1 MITVKQYIFLY
12 SAYKELCPLDVDKEN
27 VIQEEIEARL
37 ARVEKIEMARPI
49 KSSYGQPKITDFDH
63 LIKIHTSSLT
73 FKNLAHKT
81 PTLQTTQACFQFFNI
96 YYVSKHRT
104 LLNLALLTFVSVS
117 LPKNIL
123 GALFVNSPRRALD
136 RIFQIF
142 SLYLEFLIFESYLG
156 SF

>member
-1 MITVKQYIFLY
+1 MNIHLY

-81 PTLQTTQACFQFFNI
+81 PTLQTIQACFQFF
-96 YYVSKHRT
+96 K
-104 LLNLALLTFVSVS
+104 NLALLTIVNVR
-117 LPKNIL
+117 LRKNL
-123 GALFVNSPRRALD
+123 SWGSFCEFALD

-142 SLYLEFLIFESYLG
+142 SLFSRIFN
-156 SF
+156 F